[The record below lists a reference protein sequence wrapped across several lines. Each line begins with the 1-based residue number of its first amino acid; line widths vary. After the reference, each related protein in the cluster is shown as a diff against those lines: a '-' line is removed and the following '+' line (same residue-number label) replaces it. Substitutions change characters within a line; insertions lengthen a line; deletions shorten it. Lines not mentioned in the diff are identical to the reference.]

1 MERKLTLN
9 DIKKV
14 SLDILISIHEYCKAN
29 GIKYSL
35 GYGTMLGAVRHKGFI
50 PWDDDIDIL
59 MMREDYDRF
68 LSGYKDSKFEVIDHK
83 REKKYILPYAKVVDK
98 NTVLFNSWM
107 PDLKLGVSVDV
118 FPVDYV
124 GKYMDEAEKLY
135 NKKSLWGK
143 LFLLKVLD
151 FRWRGY
157 VKSSF
162 LIFAKLLLLP
172 LSKSFLCNKLMAF
185 ANKNVKETDN
195 GIWGVVV
202 AQDSFLRES
211 FNYHVYSDIR
221 TISFEGRQFDCLAQT
236 DTYLNRIYGNYMEL
250 PPEDKRVS
258 THDSDAYYI

>member
-1 MERKLTLN
+1 MEAKDLKKLQKYQMVIT
-9 DIKKV
+9 DEFVKV
-14 SLDILISIHEYCKAN
+14 CDDNNIDYCL
-29 GIKYSL
+29 L
-35 GYGTMLGAVRHKGFI
+35 GGSALGAVRHKGFI

-68 LSGYKDSKFEVIDHK
+68 LSGYKDSIFEVIDHK

-124 GKYMDEAEKLY
+124 GKDMDEAEKLY

-143 LFLLKVLD
+143 LFFLKVLD

-185 ANKNVKETDN
+185 ANKNVKETDI

-236 DTYLNRIYGNYMEL
+236 DTYLNQIYGNYMEL